1 MLDNF
6 VISINVSATSMGKNE
21 SGGREECA
29 RFGSSIA
36 IDGSWNTSKTVI
48 PGPYERNR
56 DKTRTDFLKFEEN
69 IEGFSADISPSIKA
83 LVENFKKELEKEL
96 AKK

>member
-6 VISINVSATSMGKNE
+6 VISINVSAKSIGTNE
-21 SGGREECA
+21 SGEREECA

-36 IDGSWNTSKTVI
+36 IDGSWNTNKTI
-48 PGPYERNR
+48 SPGAYERNR
-56 DKTRTDFLKFEEN
+56 NEAQSDFSKFEEN
-69 IEGFSADISPSIKA
+69 VEGFSSDIFPAVSA
-83 LVENFKKELEKEL
+83 LVEKVKKELEQEL